1 MYRKASV
8 LLTLISL
15 SLASLLDGDFDITD
29 GVKLVSIPVSNS
41 IEDEGR
47 SFDNSPLSRMA
58 KFLQG
63 HELHVKLPNIIEKDK
78 ITNLLAESL
87 KVVDESY
94 KNNNATG
101 RGKGDGGGGM
111 ALLGLMFAKTVG
123 AAGIGATGRGKGD
136 GGGGMALLGLMFAK
150 TVGAAGIGGLGLLT
164 MKALAVSA
172 LALMLSAIV
181 GVKKLASSDDH
192 DDHQVIYAGHGHH
205 RKRRDI
211 DTPLP
216 YRGWTQYKQENK

>member
-1 MYRKASV
+1 MYREASV
-8 LLTLISL
+8 LLTFISL
-15 SLASLLDGDFDITD
+15 GLASLLDGDFDITD

-47 SFDNSPLSRMA
+47 SFDNSPLWRMA

-63 HELHVKLPNIIEKDK
+63 HELHVKLPNIIEKEK
-78 ITNLLAESL
+78 ISNLLAESL
-87 KVVDESY
+87 KIVDESY
-94 KNNNATG
+94 KSNNATG
-101 RGKGDGGGGM
+101 RGKGDGGGGL
-111 ALLGLMFAKTVG
+111 ALLGLMFAKT
-123 AAGIGATGRGKGD
+123 I
-136 GGGGMALLGLMFAK
+136 
-150 TVGAAGIGGLGLLT
+150 GAAGIGGLGLLT

-181 GVKKLASSDDH
+181 GVKKLASHDDH